1 MILSATSALDPRNFL
16 PMLSCVVDQ
25 ITSPSLL
32 TRRTAATASCFRS
45 VLRLLSLSPTFMPP
59 YWERGPRVA
68 VRLLLPLLPP
78 RPKLAC
84 ACALSLAEWSSVN
97 TRSSAEPRRM
107 ASARFQHGAHVVLAD
122 FKNHGLL
129 AALIVGE
136 STVK

>member
-1 MILSATSALDPRNFL
+1 
-16 PMLSCVVDQ
+16 MLSCVVDQ

-45 VLRLLSLSPTFMPP
+45 VLRLLRYRLRSCPILGARAARSGAAVAATTSAETKVGLCMRAIA
-59 YWERGPRVA
+59 RGV
-68 VRLLLPLLPP
+68 VL
-78 RPKLAC
+78 
-84 ACALSLAEWSSVN
+84 VN
-97 TRSSAEPRRM
+97 TRYSAEPRRM
-107 ASARFQHGAHVVLAD
+107 ASACFQHGAHVVLAD